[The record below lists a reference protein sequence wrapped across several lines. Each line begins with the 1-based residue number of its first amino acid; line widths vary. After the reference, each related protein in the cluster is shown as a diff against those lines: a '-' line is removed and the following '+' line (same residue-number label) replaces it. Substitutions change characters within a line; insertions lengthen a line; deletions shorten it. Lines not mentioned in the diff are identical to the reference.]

1 MTDPRLTDDAREA
14 DENGER
20 PDLGRTSDTLV
31 NALTGTDSGSDTRAG
46 SLEGGSASGSDDDPD
61 QDIINETLASEGM
74 ASADPQSPS
83 SQGTG
88 AVSEDTG
95 ELAHPEQDPAEGKA

>member
-1 MTDPRLTDDAREA
+1 MTDPRMTDDAREA
-14 DENGER
+14 DEQGER
-20 PDLGRTSDTLV
+20 PDLGRTADTLTDS
-31 NALTGTDSGSDTRAG
+31 LTGSDSGSDTRSG

-74 ASADPQSPS
+74 ASGDPQSPS

-88 AVSEDTG
+88 AIPED
-95 ELAHPEQDPAEGKA
+95 AVDPDHPEQDPVEGKA